1 MHIAHV
7 TSFFAAPPLGPSS
20 AVRSRGLAYRA
31 AGHEFTV
38 IVPGREASV
47 AWAEYGTV
55 ITVPARGR
63 SLSRGFVPIAKA
75 IRHALEKLVPDHIEV
90 ADRLSAREIGSWA
103 QQNRIPAIYIVDPSN
118 NAAPSIHDLAG
129 YHRVVS
135 VAPIAQGFVRPENTP
150 DSVQDAGD
158 SARAANAAAVS
169 ATASDDEL
177 IHAPAG
183 VNLEVFS
190 PLRHNSTLRDS
201 SDADIVLL
209 CATPLTAA
217 GIPALAVDV
226 VKRLVAAGE
235 NVHLVIL
242 GDGPLLGR
250 LERSTIEL
258 PVQFLSARDLEL
270 AERAEVFATADI
282 TLVTVGSHDG
292 HAVALESLA
301 SGTPVVATSACSP
314 SLLFVDGGGLSV
326 EPDLTHIEHALR
338 IIQGERVENRRNA
351 ARATAL
357 PYDSAESERTL
368 LALHESLRN

>member
-75 IRHALEKLVPDHIEV
+75 IRHALENLVPDHIEV

-118 NAAPSIHDLAG
+118 NSAPSIHDLVG
-129 YHRVVS
+129 YDRVVS
-135 VAPIAQGFVRPENTP
+135 VAPIAKGLVRSENTP
-150 DSVQDAGD
+150 DSAQDAGD

-201 SDADIVLL
+201 SNADMVLL
-209 CATPLTAA
+209 SATPLTAA

-314 SLLFVDGGGLSV
+314 SLMFVDGGGLSV

-338 IIQGERVENRRNA
+338 IIQGEPVENRRNV